1 MLNAV
6 GQAQHILLLGGT
18 SEIGLGIVKEFVSR
32 GGAPAVTLAARKDSP
47 RIDDARAQVEQAG
60 ASVVD
65 VIDFDATAFDTHE
78 AIIAEVFD
86 KGDVDIAIVAFGS
99 LGDQEELWQNQK
111 AAVASAQLNYT
122 APVSVGVLL
131 GQAMKNQGHGTII
144 AMSSVAGMKVRRS
157 NFVYGSAKAGVD
169 GFYTQLG
176 EALRGTGV
184 DVLVV
189 RPGQVR
195 TKMTADIEKEAPLT
209 VDVDEVAHE
218 TVDAVLHKKSSIF
231 VHKAFGAVSFVL
243 QHIPAPI
250 MRRLNL

>member
-6 GQAQHILLLGGT
+6 GQAQNILLLGGT
-18 SEIGLGIVKEFVSR
+18 SDIGLAIVREFLVR
-32 GGAPAVTLAARKDSP
+32 GGNPTVTLAARENSP
-47 RIDDARAQVEQAG
+47 RLQGAIDEVTAAG
-60 ASVVD
+60 AGEVRVVS
-65 VIDFDATAFDTHE
+65 FDAFNLDSHE
-78 AIIAEVFD
+78 AAIDEAFAA
-86 KGDVDIAIVAFGS
+86 GDIDVAIVAFGT

-111 AAVASAQLNYT
+111 AAVASSLTNYT

-131 GQAMKNQGHGTII
+131 GQKMRAQGHGTIV

-157 NFVYGSAKAGVD
+157 NFVYGSAKAGMD

-176 EALRGTGV
+176 EALRGSGV

-195 TKMTADIEKEAPLT
+195 TKMTDGLDEAPLT
-209 VDVDEVAHE
+209 VDKEDVAKA
-218 TVDAVLHKKSSIF
+218 TVDAVLKGKSSIF
-231 VHKAFGAVSFVL
+231 VHKLFGPVTLVL

-250 MRRLNL
+250 MRRLNF